1 MIKKVGWMWQS
12 NKGNLLERVQFKVLD
27 KEILNTLWEE
37 KCHGIKTTIEF
48 YFLYDVNMIIKLL
61 LGW

>member
-1 MIKKVGWMWQS
+1 LYKLIKKVGWMWQS

-37 KCHGIKTTIEF
+37 KSHGIGTTIEF
-48 YFLYDVNMIIKLL
+48 KKKIWM
-61 LGW
+61 